1 YVFPNGRRVHTTYWR
16 CCKSSGAMAL
26 EELPEVA
33 VQLTGEREI
42 SVQLH
47 GPGTATLP
55 LPDGEVRLEQITRYP
70 FDGEVSLRVW
80 PARPVEFTLRVRV
93 PSWALGASARLN
105 GSALDAAVEPGTYLA
120 CTRAWQAGDEL
131 TLNFP
136 MQVQLHRRASRN
148 VQESRA
154 PDGSPVRQEVLHFDY
169 AAVTRGPLVYATE
182 LIDGFKTEESLR
194 LPEQPLSQW
203 LQVVDDD
210 ALRMSPLGRDA
221 LTFQPYYR
229 AGGREHGAWRLTWMS
244 VAPPRTLPFTEEP
257 PQD

>member
-1 YVFPNGRRVHTTYWR
+1 VHTTYWR

-47 GPGTATLP
+47 GPGAATVR
-55 LPDGEVRLEQITRYP
+55 LPDGEVRLEQVTRYP
-70 FDGEVSLRVW
+70 FDGELSLRVW
-80 PARPVEFTLRVRV
+80 PARQVEFTLRV
-93 PSWALGASARLN
+93 
-105 GSALDAAVEPGTYLA
+105 
-120 CTRAWQAGDEL
+120 
-131 TLNFP
+131 
-136 MQVQLHRRASRN
+136 
-148 VQESRA
+148 
-154 PDGSPVRQEVLHFDY
+154 
-169 AAVTRGPLVYATE
+169 
-182 LIDGFKTEESLR
+182 R

-210 ALRMSPLGRDA
+210 AIRMSPLGRDA